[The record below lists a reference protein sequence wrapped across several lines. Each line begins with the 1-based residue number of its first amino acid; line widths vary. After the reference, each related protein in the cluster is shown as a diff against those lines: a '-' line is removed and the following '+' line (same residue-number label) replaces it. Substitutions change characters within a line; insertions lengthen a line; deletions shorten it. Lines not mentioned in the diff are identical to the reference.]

1 MPLLRSMTIWF
12 AQKNQKSSIP
22 NGTRNAEGSLK
33 QQAQIRATGCTA
45 NELRTGSGSH
55 AVSHFFTKPAANA
68 VFVRQPETNK
78 GECHRCGWWATI
90 WGWHWW
96 MRGWALV
103 GGELSWERSSSI
115 YRLQALSLEQHP
127 PPPKKKGKYRG
138 KEFAQLTADADAPN
152 TIPTQSTQPT
162 YVQLHSLPTLRC
174 TGSWKQNRTKTEQNA
189 KSKQRWQQPWQ
200 QNWNISNAKKKLK
213 MHGLATILNNKCA
226 GVAAP
231 NPEIHFCAPSRKE
244 RKESHREMHWTSAM
258 GKE

>member
-127 PPPKKKGKYRG
+127 PPPKKKRKISR
-138 KEFAQLTADADAPN
+138 ERIRTAN
-152 TIPTQSTQPT
+152 CRC
-162 YVQLHSLPTLRC
+162 RC
-174 TGSWKQNRTKTEQNA
+174 TKHHPHSIHPTNLCTTAFFAHPSLHRQLKAKQDKNRAKRKEQTAMAAAMATKLKHKQCKEKTQNA
-189 KSKQRWQQPWQ
+189 WPG
-200 QNWNISNAKKKLK
+200 
-213 MHGLATILNNKCA
+213 H
-226 GVAAP
+226 
-231 NPEIHFCAPSRKE
+231 HFE
-244 RKESHREMHWTSAM
+244 
-258 GKE
+258 